1 MPELWRARRFIPNRE
16 FYVSRLGVSP
26 GLRRFNRGCRNR
38 GYRPNGS
45 LNRQA
50 LASPATSERTRLLTR
65 FGSRHPAAYA
75 TRLAGLAACATQLTQ
90 QSSPVFATQVID
102 EEGQLPCGAL
112 GTTGTIVTE
121 CPLWNGLMRCRRVSD
136 KNCSLNQVCDLLFK
150 VLLNPKSNFNCELLR
165 QYISGERPSL
175 V

>member
-102 EEGQLPCGAL
+102 AEEGQLPCGAL

-121 CPLWNGLMRCRRVSD
+121 CPLWNG
-136 KNCSLNQVCDLLFK
+136 LNQVCDLLFK